1 MSENNN
7 NNTTKCDSYFKENKD
22 SKNVRMRTKSKTII
36 NNVENNSKK
45 EKKDEKDIS
54 LKGIEYIVSTV
65 QIKHKFRAQKRKTNQ
80 IKKDLFTDNYNY
92 DFQKVT
98 GKISRAITNLKNC

>member
-7 NNTTKCDSYFKENKD
+7 NNTTKCDSYFKEN
-22 SKNVRMRTKSKTII
+22 
-36 NNVENNSKK
+36 
-45 EKKDEKDIS
+45 EKDIS
-54 LKGIEYIVSTV
+54 LKGIEYIISTV

-92 DFQKVT
+92 DFQKIT